1 MKTICISIITLHKKF
16 LALFST
22 RSLRIRPVQ
31 PAAHASLT
39 VLVHTEHGHIRQEL
53 PFQAASKKSRKN
65 CGTAPM
71 WQGCLREALTSC
83 RSKLTNIARSQ
94 QQQAREQGKKLE
106 PYYMGHVLKGV
117 LKVSSVQLVLT
128 YMLLHQARTHG
139 NPEPFSEFRQASA
152 THTCMM
158 TLLSATPCHRNF
170 HSLVISPIDR

>member
-1 MKTICISIITLHKKF
+1 MKTICISIITLHKFF

-106 PYYMGHVLKGV
+106 PCYMGHVLKGV

-128 YMLLHQARTHG
+128 YMLLHQARKTHG
-139 NPEPFSEFRQASA
+139 NPEPFTEFRPSI
-152 THTCMM
+152 CNPYMM
-158 TLLSATPCHRNF
+158 ALLSATPCHRNF